1 MESREEERVFLM
13 NLPLRVHQI
22 IDLHEPLPGII
33 TVRQIQVIERG
44 VLFRLYFIV
53 R

>member
-1 MESREEERVFLM
+1 MESREERLFLM

-44 VLFRLYFIV
+44 VLLRLYFVV